1 MLSEGRYSVW
11 FKTPVGAGAGIVEL
25 DSEGMLTGG
34 DPPFSY
40 SGHWEKDTSSEPQY
54 PANGGGRSK
63 RVWSE

>member
-1 MLSEGRYSVW
+1 MLSEGKYSVW

-40 SGHWEKDTSSEPQY
+40 SGHWEKDGDQLRAAIS
-54 PANGGGRSK
+54 SK
-63 RVWSE
+63 RRRKVQASLV